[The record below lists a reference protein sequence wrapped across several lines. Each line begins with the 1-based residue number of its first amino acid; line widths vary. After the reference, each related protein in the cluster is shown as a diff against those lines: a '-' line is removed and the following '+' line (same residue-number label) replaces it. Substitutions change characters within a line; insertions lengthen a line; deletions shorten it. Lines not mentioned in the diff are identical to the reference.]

1 MCIVHPL
8 DLESPASY
16 VCAQAG
22 CDVCLEALLRRHEG
36 LVHAIVRRQWR
47 GDVAYA
53 DLLQEGRIG
62 LWQAITHFDPHRGV
76 AFSSYAWR
84 AIERRLW
91 RAVAVAARQ
100 ARLDPVSGQH
110 VLPQL
115 PDPRRMAEEALWW
128 AQVRAA
134 LADLLFHLP
143 DRLQEVIIAAYGLDG
158 GPPRSLA
165 ALGRRYGVSGE
176 SVRLWRNEALV
187 RLRLP
192 AFSARLRELCG
203 QNGRAAYARTQA
215 LNRAW
220 LSRRRKRRRL

>member
-8 DLESPASY
+8 DLESPAIY

-22 CDVCLEALLRRHEG
+22 CDACLEALLRRHEG
-36 LVHAIVRRQWR
+36 LVHAILRRQWQ
-47 GDVAYA
+47 GDMAYV
-53 DLLQEGRIG
+53 DLLQEGCIG
-62 LWQAITHFDPHRGV
+62 LWQVIMHFDPHRGV

-91 RAVAVAARQ
+91 RALAVAARQ
-100 ARLDPVSGQH
+100 ARSDQAGGHS

-115 PDPRRMAEEALWW
+115 PDPLSMAEEALWW

-134 LADLLFHLP
+134 LTDLLFHLP
-143 DRLQEVIIAAYGLDG
+143 DRLQEVIVAAYGLDG
-158 GPPRSLA
+158 APPRSLA
-165 ALGRRYGVSGE
+165 APGRRYGVSRE

-192 AFSARLRELCG
+192 AFSARLRELCE
-203 QNGRAAYARTQA
+203 QNSRAAYARTQA
-215 LNRAW
+215 LNRGR
-220 LSRRRKRRRL
+220 LSRRRKRRGQ